1 MIRAK
6 LCLNKIC
13 TVEPIKKRLEN
24 CRMIG
29 SYKKVKRHKILVLPE
44 NNWVLLFLLKE
55 NVDIA
60 IHILTIYNRT
70 LFIINNKTVLSKYY
84 FYWHLALIARLKQTI
99 YVFEFTYHK
108 VGLLR
113 MYVKQISWLKKMKI
127 KRIAILFYQVFS
139 RECPHT
145 LSY

>member
-6 LCLNKIC
+6 LYINKIC
-13 TVEPIKKRLEN
+13 TFEPIKRLED

-44 NNWVLLFLLKE
+44 NNWVYFFYQK

-70 LFIINNKTVLSKYY
+70 LFIINNKTVLSKCY
-84 FYWHLALIARLKQTI
+84 FYGQFALTGCLKQTI
-99 YVFEFTYHK
+99 YAFEFTYHK
-108 VGLLR
+108 LA
-113 MYVKQISWLKKMKI
+113 S
-127 KRIAILFYQVFS
+127 
-139 RECPHT
+139 
-145 LSY
+145 

>member
-1 MIRAK
+1 MVRAR
-6 LCLNKIC
+6 LYINKIC
-13 TVEPIKKRLEN
+13 TFEPIKRLEN
-24 CRMIG
+24 CRVIG

-84 FYWHLALIARLKQTI
+84 FY
-99 YVFEFTYHK
+99 
-108 VGLLR
+108 
-113 MYVKQISWLKKMKI
+113 
-127 KRIAILFYQVFS
+127 
-139 RECPHT
+139 
-145 LSY
+145 

>member
-1 MIRAK
+1 
-6 LCLNKIC
+6 
-13 TVEPIKKRLEN
+13 
-24 CRMIG
+24 MIG

-70 LFIINNKTVLSKYY
+70 LFIINNKTVLSKCY
-84 FYWHLALIARLKQTI
+84 FYGQFALTGCLKQTI
-99 YVFEFTYHK
+99 YAFEFTYHN

-113 MYVKQISWLKKMKI
+113 MYVKQISRLHKI
-127 KRIAILFYQVFS
+127 ENQKNCNLILSSFS

-145 LSY
+145 ISY